1 MGIAIAIALLVAAG
15 FMVVLQAS
23 ISGAFRAKR
32 PQLALTWMPYDAQ
45 ARARLAGQL
54 VANQDAPE
62 ALEAAI
68 KLATDAVRRD
78 PIVPVAFRALA
89 IAQDGDGRIAKQ
101 QAFALIEQSQRLSR
115 RDQLTQ
121 IWLIQHYIEQ
131 GEITQV
137 MPHVDIALRASS
149 SGQQTL
155 FPLLVSAFEDDRLFD
170 ALQTRLHEDP
180 EWRYSFLAYLVTY
193 SNDLE
198 RTTRLSQPLLNPQDP
213 TDRKV
218 VDALLQRL
226 VNGGEFDLAW
236 DAYTGFGLTKGTAT
250 PAGSL
255 IDGGFD
261 GQKVAAPFGWQLTD
275 TPDVF
280 ASIVR
285 DPEGE
290 GTVLTLSAK
299 PGHSGD
305 AARQLLRL
313 SSGTYRFHAKVGS
326 VPQDPFE
333 RPEVRMECA
342 GPQQRI
348 LARVKPTRGGAT
360 SQTVEHQFS
369 VPAGCRFQW
378 LSVSIAGSEAISAEA
393 PWIDDIRLLHVA
405 G

>member
-1 MGIAIAIALLVAAG
+1 MI
-15 FMVVLQAS
+15 VLQAS
-23 ISGAFRAKR
+23 ISGAFRTKR
-32 PQLALTWMPYDAQ
+32 PQLALAWMPYDAQ
-45 ARARLAGQL
+45 ARSRLAGQL

-62 ALEAAI
+62 AQEAATA
-68 KLATDAVRRD
+68 LATDAVRRD

-89 IAQDGDGRIAKQ
+89 MAQDGDDQIAKRR
-101 QAFALIEQSQRLSR
+101 AFALIEQSQRLSR

-121 IWLIQHYIEQ
+121 IWLIQHYIER
-131 GEITQV
+131 GEITEV

-149 SGQQTL
+149 SGEQTL
-155 FPLLVSAFEDDRLFD
+155 FPLLVGAFEDDRLFE
-170 ALQTRLHEDP
+170 ALEARLREEP
-180 EWRYSFLAYLVTY
+180 EWRYSFLAYLVAY

-198 RTTRLSQPLLNPQDP
+198 RATRLSQPLLNPQDP

-236 DAYTGFGLTKGTAT
+236 DAYTGFGLIKGAAT

-285 DPEGE
+285 DPAGE
-290 GTVLTLSAK
+290 GTVLTLSAS

-305 AARQLLRL
+305 AARQLLKL
-313 SSGTYRFHAKVGS
+313 SSGTYRFQARVGS

-342 GPQQRI
+342 GGPRQRI
-348 LARVKPTRGGAT
+348 LTRMKPARGGAA
-360 SQTVEHQFS
+360 SQTIEHQFS

-378 LSVSIAGSEAISAEA
+378 LSVSLAGSDAISAET
-393 PWIDDIRLLHVA
+393 PWIDDIRVSRVA